1 MRGAAIKS
9 LLAVILLLAAGSL
22 ALGQAGSTGGT
33 LGKTGKSLSGEDS
46 PAAPETR
53 TKPRTKEA
61 DRDSSDQSPGVSVAG
76 RWRWD
81 ADCGAGGHWQ
91 GEFDLNETSRGH
103 FNGSF
108 AGTSPHDVGTITNGI
123 ISGGSFSF
131 TRTNPVVTQY
141 WKGRLAA
148 GRMKGTSSGNANCSW
163 EATRK

>member
-1 MRGAAIKS
+1 MRAAATKS
-9 LLAVILLLAAGSL
+9 LLSVVLLLAGVSL

-33 LGKTGKSLSGEDS
+33 LGKTGKSMSGEDS
-46 PAAPETR
+46 PAIPDPA
-53 TKPRTKEA
+53 TKSQTKRA
-61 DRDSSDQSPGVSVAG
+61 DKDASDQPSGVSVTG
-76 RWRWD
+76 RWRWG

-108 AGTSPHDVGTITNGI
+108 AATSPHDVGTITNGT
-123 ISGGSFSF
+123 ISGGNFSF
-131 TRTNPVVTQY
+131 TRTNPLVTQY

-148 GRMKGTSSGNANCSW
+148 GRLKGTSSGNADCSW